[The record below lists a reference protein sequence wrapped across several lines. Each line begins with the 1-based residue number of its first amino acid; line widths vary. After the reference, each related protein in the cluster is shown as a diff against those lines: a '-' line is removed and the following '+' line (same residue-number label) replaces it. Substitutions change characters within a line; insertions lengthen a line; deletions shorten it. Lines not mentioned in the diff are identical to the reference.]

1 LPPGGVVSLNQ
12 NAFPSTDILSPIM
25 GEVAALINLL
35 VPFRPKLSTW
45 QLPRTGFFPKSVRML
60 QLETGKILIR
70 PILELQSSSLI
81 VASIVELV
89 SMWRLQSC
97 GLQLD
102 ECRVYHGE
110 P

>member
-1 LPPGGVVSLNQ
+1 
-12 NAFPSTDILSPIM
+12 M

-70 PILELQSSSLI
+70 PILGLQSSRLI

-89 SMWRLQSC
+89 SMWRLQRC

-102 ECRVYHGE
+102 EMEGVSWGTLKCHEAPKYT
-110 P
+110 

>member
-1 LPPGGVVSLNQ
+1 
-12 NAFPSTDILSPIM
+12 
-25 GEVAALINLL
+25 
-35 VPFRPKLSTW
+35 
-45 QLPRTGFFPKSVRML
+45 ML

-70 PILELQSSSLI
+70 PILGLQSSRLI

-102 ECRVYHGE
+102 EWGVYHGE
-110 P
+110 PWNAIVTKAYLLKLPSTHKP